1 MKRNSIWRVLIAGSA
16 IAALSCDTSRIAGP
30 IDTESST
37 VSSAPL
43 LEPITAKAVACPTN
57 ESSSTTSEVGP
68 LGGLLSIDGTSVNI
82 PAGALLSPVTVTLTV
97 PASNHV
103 EIDVSVAGTENF
115 IFELPIVVTVSYAR
129 CSRSN
134 INLTPLSA
142 WHFDQ
147 ATGELLERMPSVDNK
162 LLRTVTFTTGHLS
175 GYLLAN

>member
-1 MKRNSIWRVLIAGSA
+1 M
-16 IAALSCDTSRIAGP
+16 
-30 IDTESST
+30 T
-37 VSSAPL
+37 VS
-43 LEPITAKAVACPTN
+43 
-57 ESSSTTSEVGP
+57 
-68 LGGLLSIDGTSVNI
+68 I
-82 PAGALLSPVTVTLTV
+82 PAGALLNTVTVSLTV

-115 IFELPIVVTVSYAR
+115 VFEQPIVVTVSYDR

-134 INLTPLSA
+134 IDLTPLSA

-147 ATGELLERMPSVDNK
+147 ATGELLEQMPSVDNK

>member
-1 MKRNSIWRVLIAGSA
+1 MKRNSVWRVLIASSA
-16 IAALSCDTSRIAGP
+16 AIALSCDSSRVAGP
-30 IDTESST
+30 IETSSE
-37 VSSAPL
+37 VPSQPLLFPSAPK
-43 LEPITAKAVACPTN
+43 PISCPSN
-57 ESSSTTSEVGP
+57 ESFSTTSEVGP
-68 LGGLLSIDGTSVNI
+68 LGGVLSTGGMTVSI
-82 PAGALLSPVTVTLTV
+82 PAGALLNTVTVSLTV

-115 IFELPIVVTVSYAR
+115 VFEQPIVVTVSYDR

-134 INLTPLSA
+134 IDLTPLSA

-147 ATGELLERMPSVDNK
+147 ATGELLEQMPSVDNK